1 MSDII
6 SDGYTRV
13 SWVSSISNTAAPT
26 ATELNAGVALE
37 SYITADGYENGV
49 TTAKVDTTALN
60 STQNTAAAGRREDTV
75 KLTMKQQGKGNA
87 PWSTFASNPSGYLVR
102 RSGVAASTAWASSQK
117 VTVIPCQA
125 GFREEFSPAANMV
138 EKLAVEF
145 IVNGAVV
152 DTAAVA

>member
-6 SDGYTRV
+6 SDGYTRI
-13 SWVSSISNTAAPT
+13 SWVLSISNTAAPT
-26 ATELNAGVALE
+26 ASELNAGVALE

-102 RSGVAASTAWASSQK
+102 RSGVAASTAWASGQK

-125 GFREEFSPAANMV
+125 GFREELAPAANMV
-138 EKLAVEF
+138 EKFAVEF
-145 IVNGAVV
+145 IPNGAVV

>member
-13 SWVSSISNTAAPT
+13 SWVLSISNTAAPT
-26 ATELNAGVALE
+26 TTELNAGVALE

-75 KLTMKQQGKGNA
+75 KLTMKQQGKGNP
-87 PWSTFASNPSGYLVR
+87 PWTTFASNPSGYLVR

>member
-6 SDGYTRV
+6 SDGYTRI
-13 SWVSSISNTAAPT
+13 SWVLSISNTAAPT
-26 ATELNAGVALE
+26 ASELNAGVALE

-60 STQNTAAAGRREDTV
+60 STQNTAATGRREDTV
-75 KLTMKQQGKGNA
+75 KLTFKQQGKGNA
-87 PWSTFASNPSGYLVR
+87 PWTTFASTPSGYLVR

-125 GFREEFSPAANMV
+125 GFREELAPAANMV
-138 EKLAVEF
+138 EKFAVEF
-145 IVNGAVV
+145 IPNGAVV